1 MNTRQPVD
9 HTFYVDE
16 SGIPSTGLALYT
28 ALGVPTGR
36 APEVLRAWRDL
47 RDQWHREYGVPTD
60 FELHATNFLS
70 GRGRPG
76 GLNPAKI
83 ERYRM
88 AQAAL
93 DVIGAQP
100 SLSIVTVYTEEPAHW
115 GRAKRQAYE
124 GLLRHLDRRLAEV
137 GERAAL
143 VVDGDGSER
152 LYEQVHRQVGPRCIP
167 LPAAEVPAHISAL
180 IQMADVVAHS
190 ACQAIA
196 RQHSRR
202 FMWSWYS
209 RHLPKAPAPERC

>member
-16 SGIPSTGLALYT
+16 SGIPNTGLALYT

-36 APEVLRAWRDL
+36 APEVLRIWRDL
-47 RDQWHREYGVPTD
+47 RDQWYHEYGVPTD

-76 GLNPAKI
+76 GRNPAKI

-124 GLLRHLDRRLAEV
+124 GLLRRLDGRLAEV

-152 LYEQVHRQVGPRCIP
+152 LYEQVHQQVGPRCIP
-167 LPAAEVPAHISAL
+167 FAAAEVPAHNSAL
-180 IQMADVVAHS
+180 IQMADVVAHT

-209 RHLPKAPAPERC
+209 RHLPKAPAPERY

>member
-1 MNTRQPVD
+1 MNTHQPVD
-9 HTFYVDE
+9 RTFYVDD

-47 RDQWHREYGVPTD
+47 RDQWYRQHGVPTD

-76 GLNPAKI
+76 GRNPAKI

-93 DVIGAQP
+93 DVIGMQP
-100 SLSIVTVYTEEPAHW
+100 SFSIVTVYTVEPAHW
-115 GRAKRQAYE
+115 GRAKRRAYE
-124 GLLRHLDRRLAEV
+124 GLLRRLDRRLAEV

-152 LYEQVHRQVGPRCIP
+152 LYEQAHQHVSPRYIP
-167 LPAAEVPAHISAL
+167 FAATEVPAHTSAL
-180 IQMADVVAHS
+180 IQMADLVAHS
-190 ACQAIA
+190 ACQSIA

>member
-1 MNTRQPVD
+1 MNTDQPVD
-9 HTFYVDE
+9 HTFYVDD

-47 RDQWHREYGVPTD
+47 RNQWYREQGVPTD

-76 GLNPAKI
+76 GRNPAKI

-88 AQAAL
+88 VQTAL
-93 DVIGAQP
+93 DVIGAQT
-100 SLSIVTVYTEEPAHW
+100 SLSIVTVYTEGPTHW
-115 GRAKRQAYE
+115 GRAKRQAYG
-124 GLLRHLDRRLAEV
+124 GLLRCLDRRLAEAE
-137 GERAAL
+137 ERAAL
-143 VVDGDGSER
+143 VVDGDGSEH
-152 LYEQVHRQVGPRCIP
+152 LYEEVHRQVDPQRIP
-167 LPAAEVPAHISAL
+167 SAAVEVPAHTSAL

-196 RQHSRR
+196 RQESRR
-202 FMWSWYS
+202 FMWGWYS